1 MSDITS
7 TMRAS
12 RMYNNAKA
20 IASGKVDLEVSWG
33 TVGGILLL
41 GFFYMV
47 TASIGIGVF
56 SKCDAMKGKP
66 VQENLNK
73 YLAATLTIA
82 LTIPFT
88 LLITKLAKNE
98 AGVFMLIYSLMG
110 LIGGAAAL
118 NWTLKCPDAKEAE
131 KGYSAFSVVL
141 FTITLLASFYVMKPK
156 GMALSR
162 GMTSGMGGMG
172 KSLGFGSKKI

>member
-1 MSDITS
+1 MSDITA

-33 TVGGILLL
+33 TIGGILLL
-41 GFFYMV
+41 GFVYMV
-47 TASIGIGVF
+47 TASIGISVF

-88 LLITKLAKNE
+88 LFITKIVKNE
-98 AGVFMLIYSLMG
+98 GAVFTLIYSLMG

-118 NWTLKCPDAKEAE
+118 NWTLNCPKAKEAE

-141 FTITLLASFYVMKPK
+141 FSISLLASFYMLRPKKMMKL
-156 GMALSR
+156 GSV
-162 GMTSGMGGMG
+162 MG
-172 KSLGFGSKKI
+172 KTL

>member
-56 SKCDAMKGKP
+56 SKCDAMKGKS

-88 LLITKLAKNE
+88 LLVTKFAKNE
-98 AGVFMLIYSLMG
+98 ASVFMLIYAIMG
-110 LIGGAAAL
+110 LVGSAGTL
-118 NWTLKCPDAKEAE
+118 NYSVKCKNSKKQAKGFA
-131 KGYSAFSVVL
+131 GFGV
-141 FTITLLASFYVMKPK
+141 ASF
-156 GMALSR
+156 
-162 GMTSGMGGMG
+162 TC
-172 KSLGFGSKKI
+172 